1 MNITGLPDSSRQN
14 QYTDMKRHLTNGIA
28 AALAI
33 VSAAICTDSF
43 AQSRSFKLGQ
53 WVEIENSILKEL
65 NRSYVDSLP
74 LDRMMKAGIDE
85 MLSNIDP
92 YTIYIPEEE
101 NDDLEMMLSK
111 TYGGIGAI
119 IYKQLDSN
127 VVINEPYLNSP
138 AYKNG
143 LVCGDEI
150 ITIDGEPTK
159 GHPAAYC
166 SDKMKGKPGTE
177 VHFTVKKVRTGDTV
191 DVAIVRERIHIPDV
205 EYAGMIDD
213 TTGYI
218 KQTGFTENV
227 SGEIRRSYHQLKGQG
242 MKRLV
247 LDLRGNGGGLMNEA
261 INIVSLFVPS
271 GSLVVTSKGNTPDSV
286 KEFRTNTEPVDTL
299 IPLIIMVDSGSA
311 SSSEIVS
318 GAIQDLD
325 RGTIMG
331 ERTYGKGL
339 VQSIRPIVYNGQLK
353 VTTAKYYTPSGRC
366 VQAID
371 YSHRNE
377 DGSVGQI
384 PDSLTHEFKTTH
396 GRSVRDGGGI
406 TPDVTIESPAYSR
419 LVYSLVL
426 SGVIDNYVLKYVREH
441 DRIPA
446 VDDYHFSDED
456 FEDFIAFAKTMDFDY
471 RSSAKTLFDQ
481 MKKEIDKDGLTE
493 AMQSELDALEK
504 ALDMDKEKFIRLKKD
519 EIIPFIEEE
528 IAVRYWYQEAGVKI
542 ALRYDDQLRQALTSP
557 MIDIR

>member
-1 MNITGLPDSSRQN
+1 
-14 QYTDMKRHLTNGIA
+14 MKIMKLMLAALVA
-28 AALAI
+28 AALSVPAY
-33 VSAAICTDSF
+33 S
-43 AQSRSFKLGQ
+43 QSRSFRLGQ
-53 WVEIENSILKEL
+53 WVEIENSILREL
-65 NRSYVDSLP
+65 NCSYVDTLP
-74 LDRMMKAGIDE
+74 LDRMMRAGINA
-85 MLSNIDP
+85 MLDDLDP

-101 NDDLEMMLSK
+101 NEDLEMMLSK

-119 IYKQLDSN
+119 IYKQIDSN
-127 VVINEPYLNSP
+127 VVINEPYYGSP
-138 AYKNG
+138 AWKNG

-150 ITIDGEPTK
+150 ISIDGTPTK
-159 GHPAAYC
+159 GLAAAES
-166 SDKMKGKPGTE
+166 SDRMKGKPGT
-177 VHFTVKKVRTGDTV
+177 TVNFKVRKVRGGDTV

-205 EYAGMIDD
+205 EYAGMLDD

-227 SGEIRRSYHQLKGQG
+227 SDDIRDSYFRLKKAG

-261 INIVSLFVPS
+261 VDIVSLFVPR
-271 GSLVVTSKGNTPDSV
+271 GSLVVTAKGNTPESV
-286 KEFRTNTEPVDTL
+286 REYRTSTEPVDTL
-299 IPLIIMVDSGSA
+299 IPLIVMVDSGSA

-331 ERTYGKGL
+331 QRTYGKGL
-339 VQSIRPIVYNGQLK
+339 VQSIRPITYNGQLK

-377 DGSVGQI
+377 DGSVGHI
-384 PDSLTHEFKTTH
+384 PDSLTHEFKTSK
-396 GRSVRDGGGI
+396 GRTVRDGGGI
-406 TPDVTIESPAYSR
+406 TPDVLIASPSYSR

-441 DRIPA
+441 DSIPA
-446 VDDYHFSDED
+446 VDDFHFSDED
-456 FEDFIAFAKTMDFDY
+456 FEDFIAYAKTQEFDF
-471 RSSAKTLFDQ
+471 RSSARTFFDQ
-481 MKKEIDKDGLTE
+481 MKKELEKDGLAGSME
-493 AMQSELDALEK
+493 DEVNALGK
-504 ALDMDKEKFIRLKKD
+504 ALDMDKETFIRLKKD

-542 ALRYDDQLRQALTSP
+542 ALRYDGQLKKALVSP
-557 MIDIR
+557 LADID

>member
-1 MNITGLPDSSRQN
+1 
-14 QYTDMKRHLTNGIA
+14 MKIMKLMLAALVA
-28 AALAI
+28 AALSVPAY
-33 VSAAICTDSF
+33 S
-43 AQSRSFKLGQ
+43 QSRSFRLGQ
-53 WVEIENSILKEL
+53 WVEIENSILREL
-65 NRSYVDSLP
+65 NCSYVDTLP
-74 LDRMMKAGIDE
+74 LDRMMRAGINA
-85 MLSNIDP
+85 MLDDLDP

-101 NDDLEMMLSK
+101 NEDLEMMLSK

-119 IYKQLDSN
+119 IYKQIDSN
-127 VVINEPYLNSP
+127 VVINEPYYGSP
-138 AYKNG
+138 AWKNG

-150 ITIDGEPTK
+150 ISIDGTPTK
-159 GHPAAYC
+159 GLAAAES
-166 SDKMKGKPGTE
+166 SDRMKGKPGT
-177 VHFTVKKVRTGDTV
+177 TVNFKVRKVRGGDTV

-205 EYAGMIDD
+205 EYAGMLDD

-227 SGEIRRSYHQLKGQG
+227 SDDIRDSYFRLKKAG

-261 INIVSLFVPS
+261 VDIVSLFVPR
-271 GSLVVTSKGNTPDSV
+271 GSLVVTAKGNTPESV
-286 KEFRTNTEPVDTL
+286 REYRTSTEPVDTL
-299 IPLIIMVDSGSA
+299 IPLIVMVDSGSA

-331 ERTYGKGL
+331 QRTYGKGL
-339 VQSIRPIVYNGQLK
+339 VQSIRPITYNGQLK

-377 DGSVGQI
+377 DGSVGHI
-384 PDSLTHEFKTTH
+384 PDSLTHEFKTSK
-396 GRSVRDGGGI
+396 GRTVRDGGGI
-406 TPDVTIESPAYSR
+406 TPDVPIASPSYSR

-441 DRIPA
+441 DSIPA
-446 VDDYHFSDED
+446 VDDFHFSDED
-456 FEDFIAFAKTMDFDY
+456 FEDFIAYAKTQEFDF
-471 RSSAKTLFDQ
+471 RSSARTFFDQ
-481 MKKEIDKDGLTE
+481 MKKELEKDGLAGSME
-493 AMQSELDALEK
+493 DEVNALGK
-504 ALDMDKEKFIRLKKD
+504 ALDMDKETFIRLKKD

-542 ALRYDDQLRQALTSP
+542 ALRYDGQLKKALVSP
-557 MIDIR
+557 LADID